1 MTGSSP
7 HSVSSWIK
15 SKMPSL
21 QEANLSDDLTAGHD
35 EQHYVRLGWVMCLLG
50 FGGFVLWASFA
61 PLDKGIPAPGI
72 VITSNQ
78 RQIIQSP
85 IGGVVEAILV
95 KDGDEVKAGQV
106 LIRLNKLQT
115 SAQAFSAKESIA
127 SKQRQVQMMKEQ
139 LAGMREL
146 EKDGYI
152 AKNRLLELERTYTQL
167 SETLAQD
174 QSKFAA
180 YQFDLENT
188 DIKAPVDGSV
198 QNLEVFTKGAVTS
211 AGAKLME
218 VEPTNQPLMIE
229 AKVPIHMIDKLKV
242 GLPVEILFPAF
253 NQRSTPNIPGEVVV
267 VPNNSSLD
275 QKTGEMF
282 YKIRVKVSER
292 GIKLLNQNQIKPGMP
307 AEVFIVTGERSLMSY
322 LFKPMLDRAH
332 TALREE

>member
-1 MTGSSP
+1 MSRSDQQ
-7 HSVSSWIK
+7 SLSSWFKKRIELMQLPNLNSDH
-15 SKMPSL
+15 SK
-21 QEANLSDDLTAGHD
+21 EHD
-35 EQHYVRLGWVMCLLG
+35 EHHYVRLGWLICIIG
-50 FGGFVLWASFA
+50 FGGFVLWATFA
-61 PLDKGIPAPGI
+61 PLDKGIPAPGT

-95 KDGDEVKAGQV
+95 KDGDEVKEGQV
-106 LIRLNKLQT
+106 LIKLNKLQT
-115 SAQAFSAKESIA
+115 SAQATSAKESIA

-146 EKDGYI
+146 VKDGYI
-152 AKNRLLELERTYTQL
+152 AKNRLLELERSYTQL

-180 YQFDLENT
+180 YQFDLDNT
-188 DIKAPVDGSV
+188 DIKAPVDGTV
-198 QNLEVFTKGAVTS
+198 QNLEVFTKGAVTN
-211 AGAKLME
+211 AGAKLLE

-229 AKVPIHMIDKLKV
+229 AKVPVHMIDKLRV

-253 NQRSTPNIPGEVVV
+253 NQRSTPNIPGEVLV
-267 VPNNSSLD
+267 VPNNSSTD
-275 QKTGEMF
+275 QKTGEAF
-282 YKIRVKVSER
+282 YKIRVKVSDR